1 MEIFILKTAEE
12 ASRIAGRFVNEAIKK
27 NPKTVLGLATGST
40 PLMLYKEMYTACQAG
55 LDYSQVRSF
64 NLDEYYGL
72 DPQHPQSYRR
82 FMNENLFNHLNI
94 DIKNTR
100 VPDGLAKDC
109 AAACAQYEADMK
121 AAGGVD
127 IQVLGIGS
135 DGHIGFNEP
144 GSSLVSRTRLVTLTP
159 QTDGDGVQTL
169 EISATGGG
177 GGGGSAWTHI
187 STLSSHYKQSSAAYV
202 NVYFYFNPL
211 GPTVRS
217 ILIPYAHFSYSK
229 NVTAKIAVWKCG
241 AFNGG
246 VSLGTPIAAK
256 TFTQAIKHPLTW
268 FDFDADVDVSD
279 KTANYIFGYSTNSP
293 DNGYV
298 RIICDD
304 SSADNNFGLVSY
316 QMKSNN
322 SWDSSYPLWYG
333 GKQSM
338 AFGLSSAA
346 QNS

>member
-40 PLMLYKEMYTACQAG
+40 PLLLYKEMYTACQAG
-55 LDYSQVRSF
+55 LDYSKVRSF

-94 DIKNTR
+94 DINNTR

-159 QTDGDGVQTL
+159 QTIRDNARFFEKEEDVPRYAVSMGVGTVMEAKTCL
-169 EISATGGG
+169 MLCFGANKAKAVKGMIEGGIS
-177 GGGGSAWTHI
+177 
-187 STLSSHYKQSSAAYV
+187 Q
-202 NVYFYFNPL
+202 FNPASAL
-211 GPTVRS
+211 QMHPHTLVF
-217 ILIPYAHFSYSK
+217 LDD
-229 NVTAKIAVWKCG
+229 
-241 AFNGG
+241 
-246 VSLGTPIAAK
+246 AAAADLELK
-256 TFTQAIKHPLTW
+256 DYYRWASEHPATL
-268 FDFDADVDVSD
+268 
-279 KTANYIFGYSTNSP
+279 
-293 DNGYV
+293 
-298 RIICDD
+298 
-304 SSADNNFGLVSY
+304 
-316 QMKSNN
+316 
-322 SWDSSYPLWYG
+322 
-333 GKQSM
+333 
-338 AFGLSSAA
+338 
-346 QNS
+346 